1 MKMLAVNEDLREKIK
16 NSIYHIRQETGVKL
30 SYSKYLKI
38 MLDHFQKEAEDII
51 IRKLNSTVDG
61 PFSYLKELKE
71 KGEYGK
77 KLYNALNINF
87 DENSRLEDILEFITR
102 WEKNINDSAEQE

>member
-30 SYSKYLKI
+30 SYTKYLKI
-38 MLDHFQKEAEDII
+38 MLDHFQKEVEDII

-71 KGEYGK
+71 KGEYGE

-87 DENSRLEDILEFITR
+87 DENSRLEDILDFITR
-102 WEKNINDSAEQE
+102 WEKSINEK